1 MKGKYENN
9 LCLRNGEGKQGVLRR
24 RKYLPFYG
32 TSYIQKNRL
41 EQIGKRTSQMENVLD
56 KL

>member
-32 TSYIQKNRL
+32 TSYI
-41 EQIGKRTSQMENVLD
+41 
-56 KL
+56 